1 MTTILPT
8 DRPIRYCVTG
18 AGDPITGETPVGNLT
33 GVNREL
39 SVIADADEMAF
50 VAALPAAVFPPLPDT
65 GWLDADD
72 IYQYKGQAVIVRQS
86 HWRMHYAPS
95 ETPNLFIV
103 WRADAGDVLA
113 WVPGERVQ
121 VGTRRTYDGVIYRCI
136 QAHVIDDPGWTPPAT
151 LGVLWEL
158 APAEPGGDTWVD
170 SGARVT
176 LLMGAGVIG
185 VTDTAPFAAGMAI
198 RINET
203 EASVTRIHQA
213 GAPGVLVISPHIAV
227 SGGEVIE
234 VRG

>member
-18 AGDPITGETPVGNLT
+18 LDEPIVGETPVGNLT

-39 SVIADADEMAF
+39 SVIADVDEMAF
-50 VAALPAAVFPPLPDT
+50 VAALPANVFPPLPDT
-65 GWLDADD
+65 GWLEQDD
-72 IYQYKGQAVIVRQS
+72 IYQYEGQAVIVRQS
-86 HWRMHYAPS
+86 HYRTHYAPAD
-95 ETPNLFIV
+95 TPALFIV
-103 WRADAGDVLA
+103 WREDADTVLE
-113 WVPGERVQ
+113 WVVGERVQ
-121 VGTRRTYDGVIYRCI
+121 VGTRRSYDGTVYRCI
-136 QAHVIDDPGWTPPAT
+136 QAHVIDDPGWTPVAT

-158 APAEPGGDTWVD
+158 APVEPGGDAWVD

-176 LLMGAGVIG
+176 SLMGAGVIG
-185 VTDTAPFAAGMAI
+185 VTDTAPFADGMAI
-198 RINET
+198 RIGET
-203 EASVTRIHQA
+203 EATVTRIHQA